1 MANNIQM
8 ILSKIDVL
16 MKIAQLA
23 AFMATCC
30 RMNTSYTYRD
40 SSLPVIDE
48 ESRYK
53 IKLDTKFARAF
64 MRDHY
69 AQMASR
75 VKDASKIEIER
86 MVNCIVDEVDRP
98 IRCLSWSDAAHN
110 FGSLVDAVAKEDWS
124 YVEDHINMLTGICTS
139 HAQQRNDNNDIHLWT
154 EAVERLM
161 AISKTIKQYEF
172 LVIR

>member
-1 MANNIQM
+1 MANNMQDDI
-8 ILSKIDVL
+8 KIDALV
-16 MKIAQLA
+16 KIAQLA

-53 IKLDTKFARAF
+53 IKLDTKLARTF

-69 AQMASR
+69 TQMASR
-75 VKDASKIEIER
+75 VKKASEIEIER

-98 IRCLSWSDAAHN
+98 IRCLSWADAAHN
-110 FGSLVDAVAKEDWS
+110 FGSLADAVAKEDWS
-124 YVEDHINMLTGICTS
+124 CVEDQLNMLIDICTS
-139 HAQQRNDNNDIHLWT
+139 HAQQRNDNNDIHLWA
-154 EAVERLM
+154 EAVERLT
-161 AISKTIKQYEF
+161 AINKTIKQYEF
-172 LVIR
+172 WVIR